1 MFNREPTMRR
11 CAECGLDVSRPDVPG
26 NYADKPCMLQEA
38 KEPER
43 QLFFTGPGKEEEDM
57 NG

>member
-1 MFNREPTMRR
+1 VRS
-11 CAECGLDVSRPDVPG
+11 ECGLDVSRPDVPG
-26 NYADKPCMLQEA
+26 DYADKPCMFQEA
-38 KEPER
+38 KEPEG